1 MKTIHTIYEQPS
13 QKMVEPPGWPIGTFF
28 SQIPVQL
35 SPLICLALIYF
46 TPTNEND
53 DLGFEPD
60 D

>member
-1 MKTIHTIYEQPS
+1 
-13 QKMVEPPGWPIGTFF
+13 MVEPPGWPIGTFF